1 MFNLMDAPHRGALML
16 VRVVAAALIGWSIL
30 ELSFYWVVSD
40 VHQTPVQIFPCVLKS
55 IPFLFGVIFLIKSKA
70 LADWISDRME

>member
-1 MFNLMDAPHRGALML
+1 MDAPHRGALML
-16 VRVVAAALIGWSIL
+16 VRFIAAALIGWSIL
-30 ELSFYWVVSD
+30 ELSLYWVASD

-55 IPFLFGVIFLIKSKA
+55 IPFLFGMIALIKSKT